1 MADRK
6 GKKGFTQRRR
16 EEGEAQRYC
25 DMLRNLSSASK
36 IE

>member
-16 EEGEAQRYC
+16 EEEAQRYC